1 MCFHVLNLFLGLVMA
16 FFKKNTHTV
25 NIHKILYGAVV
36 ICLVAFLILN
46 HVHGENTIWEYL
58 IGLYFI
64 TVIPFSQR
72 WDTLVHAFLTLVGL
86 TLLPLLLILQI

>member
-1 MCFHVLNLFLGLVMA
+1 ASPSLIWVVAAMCFHVLNLFLGLVMA

-64 TVIPFSQR
+64 TVIHSCTRF
-72 WDTLVHAFLTLVGL
+72 
-86 TLLPLLLILQI
+86 